1 MCHGLVSFLQ
11 KKNKKLKQKK
21 KREKKNHPSLSYCRR
36 FHRIYL
42 RWLTLSLASTFI
54 DPRGMSGSSS
64 QSTRTS
70 PGSYSATQRTASI
83 SSGSS
88 PPQYPLPSSQPPA
101 TAQNA
106 MSTDLYTPAASH
118 PQTSLN
124 NSFSYPFSPIGS
136 SAAFDGP
143 VPSNNMRLSDADR
156 AAAQSLNG
164 FGRAGGNL
172 GGGAILMRKL
182 PRNTSREAL
191 RSMLLFAKD
200 FIDADFVPVDF
211 PEDTG
216 FLTAV
221 ARFNTM
227 AAAEEARALLHGKP
241 NSKNDANMV
250 VDVVNGPMGSNLN
263 AARRNT
269 IDYTATRGLL
279 GGVASN
285 GPLSRQSSRFNGTFQ
300 SLERLSATGANTDAL
315 PSTTTAADSGSGSRF
330 HNLFSPQSPI
340 GNGVH
345 DLPRVSGKSM
355 IDQDPDEETGE
366 LLKDPVGYAENGH
379 SASVITGAT
388 APGLPRRSTNPQFPV
403 SRFANLSLSN
413 NAATGTTTANTNNN
427 NNSSNANGNSNNS
440 SNMASPPL
448 PNYGPGSGAGGANG
462 ASARMSVSPYPPP
475 TVNNGIGG
483 NHGYHYNNQHN
494 PRHSLPAANPND
506 LNPPC
511 NTLYV
516 GNLPPDTSEEELKA
530 LFSKQRGYKRLCFRN
545 KQNGPMCFVEFDE
558 VAMASKALNDL
569 YGYKLSNSV
578 KTGIRLSFSKNPLGV
593 RSGQPG
599 SMSASN
605 HLVQQGSVAGGN
617 NNVNAIHNNQQMF
630 SSVSGPPPGLAAP
643 PGLMMPLALRN
654 NGPIHPSAAANHAHA
669 AAMANN
675 NTLNNPNAGLGIR
688 ANGMN
693 PMLSHTPPLV
703 GGGGSGSGGGVPG
716 TGTPGANVGA
726 GFNSYYPDYM
736 MGR

>member
-1 MCHGLVSFLQ
+1 
-11 KKNKKLKQKK
+11 
-21 KREKKNHPSLSYCRR
+21 
-36 FHRIYL
+36 
-42 RWLTLSLASTFI
+42 
-54 DPRGMSGSSS
+54 MSGSSS
-64 QSTRTS
+64 QSNRTS
-70 PGSYSATQRTASI
+70 PGSYSTTQRTASV

-88 PPQYPLPSSQPPA
+88 PPQYPLSSTQAPA

-106 MSTDLYTPAASH
+106 MSADLYSPTASH
-118 PQTSLN
+118 PPTSFN
-124 NSFSYPFSPIGS
+124 NSFSYPLSPIGS
-136 SAAFDGP
+136 STAFDSA
-143 VPSNNMRLSDADR
+143 VSSASTMRVNDPDR
-156 AAAQSLNG
+156 SAQALNG
-164 FGRAGGNL
+164 FARPGNTGG
-172 GGGAILMRKL
+172 GGGAILMRNL

-200 FIDADFVPVDF
+200 FVDADFINPDF
-211 PEDTG
+211 TEDNG
-216 FLTAV
+216 FLTAI
-221 ARFNTM
+221 ARFNSM
-227 AAAEEARALLHGKP
+227 AAAEEAKALLHGKP
-241 NSKNDANMV
+241 NSKNDANMLV
-250 VDVVNGPMGSNLN
+250 EIVDGSIGSSFNN

-269 IDYTATRGLL
+269 IDYTATRGLMA
-279 GGVASN
+279 GN

-300 SLERLSATGANTDAL
+300 SLERLSSNTDAL
-315 PSTTTAADSGSGSRF
+315 PPSTESGARL

-345 DLPRVSGKSM
+345 DLPRVSGKAM

-379 SASVITGAT
+379 SASVA
-388 APGLPRRSTNPQFPV
+388 LPRRSTNPQFPV
-403 SRFANLSLSN
+403 TRFANMSLSN
-413 NAATGTTTANTNNN
+413 NI
-427 NNSSNANGNSNNS
+427 
-440 SNMASPPL
+440 ASPPL
-448 PNYGPGSGAGGANG
+448 PNYGGGGGGGGGNGGGGGANG
-462 ASARMSVSPYPPP
+462 AQARMSVSAQSAYPQ
-475 TVNNGIGG
+475 TMGSNGMGG
-483 NHGYHYNNQHN
+483 NHGYYGNQHAS
-494 PRHSLPAANPND
+494 RHSLPAANPND

-599 SMSASN
+599 SMTAPN
-605 HLVQQGSVAGGN
+605 TLAQQQGSVSGGH
-617 NNVNAIHNNQQMF
+617 NVNAMHNQMF
-630 SSVSGPPPGLAAP
+630 STVSGPPPGLAAP

-654 NGPIHPSAAANHAHA
+654 NGPIHPSASQSHAP
-669 AAMANN
+669 MTSNGSF
-675 NTLNNPNAGLGIR
+675 NPNAGLGIR

-693 PMLSHTPPLV
+693 SMMSPTPPVV
-703 GGGGSGSGGGVPG
+703 GGAPGG
-716 TGTPGANVGA
+716 GTPGPPNVTGYNA
-726 GFNSYYPDYM
+726 YYPDYM

>member
-1 MCHGLVSFLQ
+1 
-11 KKNKKLKQKK
+11 
-21 KREKKNHPSLSYCRR
+21 
-36 FHRIYL
+36 
-42 RWLTLSLASTFI
+42 
-54 DPRGMSGSSS
+54 MSGSSS

-70 PGSYSATQRTASI
+70 PGSYSTTQRTASI

-106 MSTDLYTPAASH
+106 MSTDLYSPTASH
-118 PQTSLN
+118 PPTSLN

-136 SAAFDGP
+136 SSAFEGP
-143 VPSNNMRLSDADR
+143 PSGPMRLNESDR
-156 AAAQSLNG
+156 SAQGLNG
-164 FGRAGGNL
+164 LGRAGSSL

-200 FIDADFVPVDF
+200 FVDADFVPVDF
-211 PEDTG
+211 PDDNG

-241 NSKNDANMV
+241 NSKNDANMI
-250 VDVVNGPMGSNLN
+250 VDVLNGPIGSNLN
-263 AARRNT
+263 ATRRNT

-279 GGVASN
+279 GGVSSN

-300 SLERLSATGANTDAL
+300 SLERLSATTGATSDAL
-315 PSTTTAADSGSGSRF
+315 PTTADSGSRL

-379 SASVITGAT
+379 SASVS
-388 APGLPRRSTNPQFPV
+388 LPRRSTNPQFPV
-403 SRFANLSLSN
+403 TRFANMSIS
-413 NAATGTTTANTNNN
+413 NN
-427 NNSSNANGNSNNS
+427 NNSSSSSSNNNNGNNHNNS
-440 SNMASPPL
+440 NPNMTSPPL
-448 PNYGPGSGAGGANG
+448 PNYASGGGAGGANG
-462 ASARMSVSPYPPP
+462 APARMNVSPYPP
-475 TVNNGIGG
+475 TVSNSGG
-483 NHGYHYNNQHN
+483 NHGYHYGNQHN

-599 SMSASN
+599 SMSSSN
-605 HLVQQGSVAGGN
+605 HMVQQGSVAGGN
-617 NNVNAIHNNQQMF
+617 NATAVHNNQMF

-654 NGPIHPSAAANHAHA
+654 NGPIHPSANHTH

-675 NTLNNPNAGLGIR
+675 GSFNNPNAGLGIR

-703 GGGGSGSGGGVPG
+703 GGGGGVSG
-716 TGTPGANVGA
+716 TGTPGPNVGG

>member
-1 MCHGLVSFLQ
+1 
-11 KKNKKLKQKK
+11 
-21 KREKKNHPSLSYCRR
+21 
-36 FHRIYL
+36 
-42 RWLTLSLASTFI
+42 
-54 DPRGMSGSSS
+54 MSGSSS

-70 PGSYSATQRTASI
+70 PGSYSTTQRTASI

-88 PPQYPLPSSQPPA
+88 PPQYSLPSSSLPPA

-106 MSTDLYTPAASH
+106 MSTDVYSPTASH
-118 PQTSLN
+118 PPTSFS
-124 NSFSYPFSPIGS
+124 NSFSHPFSPIGAS
-136 SAAFDGP
+136 SAFDGGAAP
-143 VPSNNMRLSDADR
+143 GTMRLNEPDR
-156 AAAQSLNG
+156 SAQSLNG
-164 FGRAGGNL
+164 FSRAGSI

-200 FIDADFVPVDF
+200 FVDADFIPVDL

-216 FLTAV
+216 YLSAI
-221 ARFNTM
+221 ARFNSLP
-227 AAAEEARALLHGKP
+227 AAEEARALLHGKP
-241 NSKNDANMV
+241 NSKNDANMI
-250 VDVVNGPMGSNLN
+250 VDVVNGSVGPNLN
-263 AARRNT
+263 PGRRNT
-269 IDYTATRGLL
+269 IDYTATRNLL
-279 GGVASN
+279 GNVPTN
-285 GPLSRQSSRFNGTFQ
+285 GPMSRSSRFNGTFQ
-300 SLERLSATGANTDAL
+300 SLERLSATAASNDAL
-315 PSTTTAADSGSGSRF
+315 PPASETRL

-340 GNGVH
+340 GNGVN
-345 DLPRVSGKSM
+345 DLPRISGKSM

-379 SASVITGAT
+379 SAST
-388 APGLPRRSTNPQFPV
+388 AIPRRSTNPQFPV
-403 SRFANLSLSN
+403 SRFANMSLSN
-413 NAATGTTTANTNNN
+413 
-427 NNSSNANGNSNNS
+427 
-440 SNMASPPL
+440 NMASPPL
-448 PNYGPGSGAGGANG
+448 PNYASGAGGGNAANG
-462 ASARMSVSPYPPP
+462 GPGRMSNYAYPQNM
-475 TVNNGIGG
+475 NNGMGG
-483 NHGYHYNNQHN
+483 NHGYHYGNQHN

-558 VAMASKALNDL
+558 VAMASKALNEL

-599 SMSASN
+599 SMANPN
-605 HLVQQGSVAGGN
+605 HLSQQGVVPGN
-617 NNVNAIHNNQQMF
+617 NNVGAMHNNNNSSNNNNNNNHMF
-630 SSVSGPPPGLAAP
+630 SSVNGPPPGLAAP

-654 NGPIHPSAAANHAHA
+654 NGPIHPSANHTH
-669 AAMANN
+669 AAMASNGSF
-675 NTLNNPNAGLGIR
+675 NPNAGLGIR

-693 PMLSHTPPLV
+693 PMMSPTPPLV
-703 GGGGSGSGGGVPG
+703 HGSGTPAPG
-716 TGTPGANVGA
+716 PNVGSY
-726 GFNSYYPDYM
+726 NSYYPDYM